1 MDRLNILHMKLNKL
15 KQIIK
20 EEILKEIKI
29 EKPSNARLIFI
40 PIPVAGSN
48 IDPTTGEKGEPKLV
62 LGNEYMI
69 ARNDIKIPKEYIRV
83 NPGLADFNNNL
94 WGGKYLIAVDENG
107 DLQEIK
113 DLLDK
118 YEIKYTT
125 SYGEASKITTIFINF
140 DQISNTEGWES

>member
-1 MDRLNILHMKLNKL
+1 MKLSKL

-20 EEILKEIKI
+20 EEILKEIKVDT
-29 EKPSNARLIFI
+29 KKAKLVFV

-48 IDPTTGEKGEPKLV
+48 IDPITSEKGEPKLV
-62 LGNEYMI
+62 VGGEYII

-118 YEIKYTT
+118 YEIKYKT
-125 SYGEASKITTIFINF
+125 SYGEASKVTTIFINF